1 MLNLSQLQNLRPELR
16 DDPWALFPDPG
27 SPEELERFGTLQKRL
42 TLLWQK
48 VFPDPREPRSV
59 VVIPSLS
66 MDPEVLGRISGVH
79 HYEERMLFMLMLLRL
94 PTTHLIYVTS
104 EPIAPT
110 IIDYYLNLLPGIP
123 ASHAR
128 DRLTLLSCFDS
139 SGVPLSQK
147 ILERPNLLKRIMR
160 AIPDIETAHL
170 TCFNATVLER
180 TLAVRL
186 DIPLYACDPDLCW
199 LGSKSG
205 SRKIFRDAG
214 ILMPDGFED
223 LKSKHELTLAISELK
238 ERNPALRRVV
248 IKLDEGFSGEGN
260 ATFWLEDAP
269 KSGLRSWVNEEL
281 PRRTRFEA
289 IGETWPHY
297 LSKFEEM
304 GGIVECWIDG
314 ENKRSP
320 SVQCRIDPLG
330 ATSVISTHDQVLG
343 GDSGQIFLGC
353 AFPADPEYRLE
364 VQRIGVKV
372 SQALKEYGVT
382 GRYSVDFISV
392 KNGED
397 WNHYAIEINLR
408 KGGTTHPFLM
418 LQFLTDGRYQSDT
431 GLYLTP
437 TGRERYYYASDNLC
451 SDDYRGFTPADLID
465 IAVEHGLHFHGGT
478 QRGVVFHLVGALSEY
493 GKLGVVCIADNPIS
507 ARTLYDDTVEVLN
520 FEAGKQ
526 SAYRKSLRLE
536 ELTAESVPS
545 G

>member
-1 MLNLSQLQNLRPELR
+1 
-16 DDPWALFPDPG
+16 
-27 SPEELERFGTLQKRL
+27 
-42 TLLWQK
+42 
-48 VFPDPREPRSV
+48 
-59 VVIPSLS
+59 
-66 MDPEVLGRISGVH
+66 
-79 HYEERMLFMLMLLRL
+79 
-94 PTTHLIYVTS
+94 
-104 EPIAPT
+104 
-110 IIDYYLNLLPGIP
+110 
-123 ASHAR
+123 
-128 DRLTLLSCFDS
+128 
-139 SGVPLSQK
+139 VPLSQK

-186 DIPLYACDPDLCW
+186 NIPLYACDPDLCW

-269 KSGLRSWVNEEL
+269 KSGLRSWVSEEL

-304 GGIVECWIDG
+304 GGVVESWIDG

-392 KNGED
+392 RDGED
-397 WNHYAIEINLR
+397 WDHYAIEINLR